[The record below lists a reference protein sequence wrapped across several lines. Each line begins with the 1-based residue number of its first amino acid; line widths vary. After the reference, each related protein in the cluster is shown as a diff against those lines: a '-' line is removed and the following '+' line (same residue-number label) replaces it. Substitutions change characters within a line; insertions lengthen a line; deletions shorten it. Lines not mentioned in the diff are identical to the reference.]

1 MTKVLIVDD
10 HPDIRTLLAYTLGG
24 EYEVLQ
30 ARNGVEA
37 LQVTRRENPAAIL
50 LDIMMPGKL
59 DGMAVLTALK
69 SSERTSRTPI
79 AMVTA
84 RGQAEEIVRFK
95 NCGADGYFVKP
106 FSPQAIVSWL
116 HQHC

>member
-10 HPDIRTLLAYTLGG
+10 HPDMRTLLAYTLGG

-30 ARNGVEA
+30 ARDGVEA
-37 LQVTRRENPAAIL
+37 LQIARRESPAAIL

-59 DGMAVLTALK
+59 DGMAVLTAIK
-69 SSERTSRTPI
+69 TNEKTSHTPV

-84 RGQAEEIVRFK
+84 RGQASDVLRFK
-95 NCGADGYFVKP
+95 NSGADAY
-106 FSPQAIVSWL
+106 
-116 HQHC
+116 